1 MPGTYQCHCTP
12 GHKQPLTSFQSF
24 VEYFTGYFRDFCGV
38 YSWIFFFFMIVSSFQ
53 ASMGFIAVRVQ
64 TPAVVAL
71 PRSFAAMA
79 VVWTRW
85 LFKAFSTIALSFFR
99 QEEASPASVTRGG
112 QQDPV
117 HQLVKWTWTN
127 VLLDRHPA
135 PGIPWWRAS
144 MCLGPSTVVLA
155 PLGTLEMASTAL
167 MRMNAGQDTEGAVSV
182 QGWNASTPVVVI
194 IVGPV
199 RLDILGMGG
208 LADTS
213 GHVTFP
219 MEVVTHWPLALS
231 RLAWS
236 GASALLAMEV

>member
-1 MPGTYQCHCTP
+1 MDCLLLSDC
-12 GHKQPLTSFQSF
+12 
-24 VEYFTGYFRDFCGV
+24 
-38 YSWIFFFFMIVSSFQ
+38 IFFSGFYGVHCSESSNSCSSGSASELCGHGRCLDQVAFQ
-53 ASMGFIAVRVQ
+53 GLYYLCIS
-64 TPAVVAL
+64 L
-71 PRSFAAMA
+71 
-79 VVWTRW
+79 
-85 LFKAFSTIALSFFR
+85 FR

-167 MRMNAGQDTEGAVSV
+167 MRMNAGQATEGAVSV

-236 GASALLAMEV
+236 GASALLAMEVQELDQQAALQDKHLLYQDLWHQWVPVAGTCLPAHLHHV